1 MARAWFFLVLLNS
14 SSFSATRLSI
24 SCLTLASSSWERRTL
39 FSSISRVASASS
51 RAPWSSSFSCSSMR
65 RCLSRE
71 WMERPPSPS
80 WSSRSLISSA
90 RFLFSRLTTSSC
102 STDSCW
108 AAFRRK
114 LRGVVASL
122 VLGGSNLSSKVS
134 SLGLP
139 LTQCLVKVLG
149 TLLSDQSSSVH
160 SLVLH
165 GDVIQVSSKSALGLL
180 GIGNLGA
187 EDVNKLL
194 ILNNLGLQLVA
205 SSLKLLNAAHALSL
219 QARLPQLDL
228 SLGLGQSLEGI
239 RLAHGLILQ
248 LLPHVLKISGH
259 HLVFGQQRGTVL
271 GLGIRQSLGVLQLGG
286 DRDLGL
292 VHVGNGILKLL
303 NLPVEVL
310 VFNLETLLGGL
321 SLIESSGHFIQPG
334 VGVNN
339 GSLKQLALLVK
350 LSLALD
356 SILQIQTSI
365 AQVKLKTSLVLL
377 RLDLAAVE
385 AVNLLTKISHGVV
398 VLHAESSQGSLLSN
412 VQLLELSLQSGELT
426 LTLLVKLHL
435 GGSVGTSLLQTGRDV
450 LDVLLEHGAALL
462 SLGTV
467 ASLNIEFLFKLLN
480 AGNQL
485 LGLLGILGSKSG
497 LIINLGRESAG
508 LLLLAGHSPKQ
519 LSLDTLKIGDC
530 LLGQLEV
537 SLQLPLGL
545 LHISL
550 DLLLTLKSILS
561 LIKSLLQ
568 LSLYS
573 GQVVALVLPM

>member
-1 MARAWFFLVLLNS
+1 MLDNIQLLH
-14 SSFSATRLSI
+14 RL
-24 SCLTLASSSWERRTL
+24 LLG
-39 FSSISRVASASS
+39 
-51 RAPWSSSFSCSSMR
+51 
-65 RCLSRE
+65 
-71 WMERPPSPS
+71 
-80 WSSRSLISSA
+80 SLQA
-90 RFLFSRLTTSSC
+90 EQ
-102 STDSCW
+102 
-108 AAFRRK
+108 
-114 LRGVVASL
+114 LRGVVTSL
-122 VLGGSNLSSKVS
+122 VLGGSNLGGKVS
-134 SLGLP
+134 GLGLP
-139 LTQCLVKVLG
+139 LTENLVKVLG
-149 TLLSDQSSSVH
+149 ALLRDQSSSVH

-165 GDVIQVSSKSALGLL
+165 GDVVQVSSKSALRLL

-187 EDVNKLL
+187 EDIHKFL
-194 ILNNLGLQLVA
+194 ILNDLGLQLVA
-205 SSLKLLNAAHALSL
+205 SSLKLLNAAYALSL

-248 LLPHVLKISGH
+248 LLSHVLKISGH
-259 HLVFGQQRGTVL
+259 HLVLGKQRGTVL
-271 GLGIRQSLGVLQLGG
+271 GLGIRQSLGVLQLSG

-310 VFNLETLLGGL
+310 VLNLETLLGGL
-321 SLIESSGHFIQPG
+321 SLIESSGHFINPG

-339 GSLKQLALLVK
+339 GGLKQLALLVE

-356 SILQIQTSI
+356 SILKIQTSI
-365 AQVKLKTSLVLL
+365 TQVELKTRFVLL

-385 AVNLLTKISHGVV
+385 TVNLLTKISHGVV
-398 VLHAESSQGSLLSN
+398 VLHAESGQGSLLSN
-412 VQLLELSLQSGELT
+412 VELLKLSLQSSELT
-426 LTLLVKLHL
+426 LTLLVQLNL
-435 GGSVGTSLLQTGRDV
+435 GGSVGTSLLKTGRDV
-450 LDVLLEHGAALL
+450 LNVLLEHGAALL

-467 ASLNIEFLFKLLN
+467 ASLNIEFLIQLLN
-480 AGNQL
+480 AGHQL
-485 LGLLGILGSKSG
+485 LGLLGVLGSKSG
-497 LIINLGRESAG
+497 LIINLGRESAC
-508 LLLLAGHSPKQ
+508 LLLLAGHSTKQ
-519 LSLDTLKIGDC
+519 LSLDTLKIGDG

-573 GQVVALVLPM
+573 